1 LSEPQRRIAYV
12 VALAWVLFA
21 LALYGFQLI
30 ELVGELG

>member
-1 LSEPQRRIAYV
+1 LREPQRQISYV